1 MFKYILSPAAQKSL
15 QQIRSYSLSNFGKQQ
30 TIIYLKRL
38 HDRMQYLADQPA
50 QPAQGKVRDDIKA
63 GYYSHFEGSH
73 TIYYRI
79 RDTDIDIIDV
89 LHQSMDPARH
99 L

>member
-1 MFKYILSPAAQKSL
+1 MSRYVLSPAAQESL
-15 QQIRSYSLSNFGKQQ
+15 KQIHKYSLENFGKRQ
-30 TIIYLKRL
+30 TVLYLKKLR
-38 HDRMQYLADQPA
+38 DRMQYLADSPA
-50 QPAQGKVRDDIKA
+50 RGKIRDDIKS

-79 RDTDIDIIDV
+79 RDTHIDIIDV
-89 LHQSMDPARH
+89 LHQSMEPVRH

>member
-1 MFKYILSPAAQKSL
+1 MSRYILSPAAQESL
-15 QQIRSYSLSNFGKQQ
+15 QQIHSYSLSNFGKQQ
-30 TIIYLKRL
+30 TLIYLRRL
-38 HDRMQYLADQPA
+38 RDRMQYLADQPTR
-50 QPAQGKVRDDIKA
+50 GKARDDIKA

-79 RDTDIDIIDV
+79 RDTHIDIIDV

>member
-1 MFKYILSPAAQKSL
+1 MSKYILSPAAQKSL
-15 QQIRSYSLSNFGKQQ
+15 QQIHSYSLENFGNQQ
-30 TIIYLKRL
+30 TTLYLKKLR
-38 HDRMQYLADQPA
+38 DRMQYLADQPG
-50 QPAQGKVRDDIKA
+50 QGKSRDDIKA

-79 RDTDIDIIDV
+79 RDTHIDIIDV
-89 LHQSMDPARH
+89 LHQSMDPTRH

>member
-1 MFKYILSPAAQKSL
+1 MSRYVLSPAAQDSL
-15 QQIRSYSLSNFGKQQ
+15 KQIREYTQENFGKQQ
-30 TIIYLKRL
+30 TIIYLTKL
-38 HDRMQYLADQPA
+38 HDRMQYLADS
-50 QPAQGKVRDDIKA
+50 PAQGMLRNDIKA

-79 RDTDIDIIDV
+79 RDTHIDIIDV
-89 LHQSMDPARH
+89 LHQSMEPTRH

>member
-1 MFKYILSPAAQKSL
+1 MSRYVLSPAAQQSFK
-15 QQIRSYSLSNFGKQQ
+15 QIHKYSLENFGKRQ
-30 TIIYLKRL
+30 TVLYLKKLR
-38 HDRMQYLADQPA
+38 DRMQYLADSTA
-50 QPAQGKVRDDIKA
+50 RGKVRNDIKA

-79 RDTDIDIIDV
+79 RDTHIDIIDV
-89 LHQSMDPARH
+89 LHQSMEPAQH